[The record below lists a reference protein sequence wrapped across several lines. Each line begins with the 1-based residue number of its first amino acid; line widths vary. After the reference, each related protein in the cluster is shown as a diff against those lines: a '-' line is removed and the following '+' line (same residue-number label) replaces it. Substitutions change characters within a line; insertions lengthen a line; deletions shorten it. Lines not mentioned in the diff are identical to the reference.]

1 MRGQGTTPIPNA
13 LDIASAWSQHTSTK
27 NGMEYWHNAVTDETT
42 WMQPATLGAL
52 RPGSTYRLGWSARV
66 SQTTGMQ
73 YWFNSATG
81 ETSWTLPDGA
91 EGSAPRVSHKE
102 EAVRET
108 TKARVARAVSFHFSF
123 HCITIFTAHFNVIIN

>member
-1 MRGQGTTPIPNA
+1 
-13 LDIASAWSQHTSTK
+13 
-27 NGMEYWHNAVTDETT
+27 
-42 WMQPATLGAL
+42 
-52 RPGSTYRLGWSARV
+52 
-66 SQTTGMQ
+66 MQ

-108 TKARVARAVSFHFSF
+108 TKARVARAVSFYFFISLYHYIHSS
-123 HCITIFTAHFNVIIN
+123 FNVIIN